1 MPETIPLE
9 PEADL
14 WLAVE
19 QFNSQQ
25 FYACHDTLE
34 AMWMEAVEPD
44 KTFYQGI
51 LQVAV
56 ALYHL
61 GNQNLRGAMI
71 LLGEGTNRLR
81 RYEPDYAKIDVTALV
96 TCSTTLLTLL
106 QHTEPGQV
114 GAIALQVLQQSPD
127 DRSSSELLP
136 RITQTLEG

>member
-81 RYEPDYAKIDVTALV
+81 RYEPDYAEIDVTSLV
-96 TCSTTLLTLL
+96 ACSTTLLTVL
-106 QHTEPGQV
+106 QHTEPEQV
-114 GAIALQVLQQSPD
+114 GTIALQVLQPTSG
-127 DRSSSELLP
+127 DRSISELLP
-136 RITQTLEG
+136 KITQTSRG